1 MAQPVPFHDPNAPF
15 RSQQR
20 QRPAAA
26 SPAFGFSNSAL
37 PQGGVGAPQ
46 FHSQPQQ
53 QMHHRPQ
60 PHQFHQKPVQ
70 HPQSQPQQ
78 AFYTGNNNSL
88 SQDGFYSPSPTQ
100 EFRQQPM
107 AHSSQGFHNP
117 NQGFQQQQQQ
127 QQSNFA
133 FGGNNQGFQSPPGS
147 HGGQPRQPQQPHMH
161 PSQQQPDFI
170 NQLSSNPMAG
180 LAMNTAQDFLQK
192 QSAMYLP
199 GAYGVWG
206 SLKYYFTVNNSY
218 VKSRLKILLF
228 PFWHKNWRRIGSSE
242 NDESKPTQ
250 YAPPSRDINAPDLY
264 IPLMGFLTYILI
276 VGYNKGAS
284 NQFSP
289 DVIGNDASYCLVMQL
304 VEIGVLA
311 ACLYVL
317 NSSISFWDLVSFSGY
332 KYIPLVINTVVYQL
346 AGPIAYYIVLL
357 YTGIAV
363 SFFTLNCMKG
373 SVAEP
378 TPENRAFRN
387 YLLFGVSC
395 LQLVLVCWISYTTA
409 PRE

>member
-15 RSQQR
+15 RPQQR
-20 QRPAAA
+20 QRPTGVNQP
-26 SPAFGFSNSAL
+26 SPAFGYAGNAGPGPAVS
-37 PQGGVGAPQ
+37 GVQQ
-46 FHSQPQQ
+46 FHSQPQV
-53 QMHHRPQ
+53 HRRPQ
-60 PHQFHQKPVQ
+60 PHQFHQQPQ
-70 HPQSQPQQ
+70 QPQSQP
-78 AFYTGNNNSL
+78 FFTGGGGINASP
-88 SQDGFYSPSPTQ
+88 DGFYNPQPSH
-100 EFRQQPM
+100 EFRQQPT
-107 AHSSQGFHNP
+107 SQSFQNP
-117 NQGFQQQQQQ
+117 NQGFAQPSQQPG
-127 QQSNFA
+127 S
-133 FGGNNQGFQSPPGS
+133 FGYGGGSQGFQSPPGS
-147 HGGQPRQPQQPHMH
+147 HGAMGGGQPQQQPQSRMH
-161 PSQQQPDFI
+161 QQPDFM
-170 NQLSSNPMAG
+170 NQISSNPMAG
-180 LAMNTAQDFLQK
+180 LAMNTAQDFLHK
-192 QSAMYLP
+192 QSALYLP

-242 NDESKPTQ
+242 AADANKPTQ

-264 IPLMGFLTYILI
+264 IPMMGFLTYILI
-276 VGYNKGAS
+276 VGYSKGTT

-289 DVIGNDASYCLVMQL
+289 DVIGKDASYCLVMQL

-311 ACLYVL
+311 ACLYLL
-317 NSSISFWDLVSFSGY
+317 NSSIAFWDLVSFSGY
-332 KYIPLVINTVVYQL
+332 KYIPLVIDTVVYQL
-346 AGPIAYYIVLL
+346 AGPIAYYVVLL
-357 YTGIAV
+357 YTGVAV

-378 TPENRAFRN
+378 TPENRTFRN